1 MAIRFDEALL
11 QMGKDI
17 AELYKAVP
25 EADRLQAQEI
35 RLRSGNPPAIT
46 DANGSS
52 ISYGSRN
59 VSVYEIESAFVS
71 LCGHSVYSHTEELK
85 NGYLTV
91 KGGHRAGFG
100 CRAVYDHDGLL
111 SIREI
116 SSINLRIAREI
127 VGCSNQIAE
136 KVFADGLCG
145 VLFAG
150 APSSGK
156 TTILRDIARYISEAG
171 SKVTICDER
180 GEIAAVSDGVSKFR
194 LGHCCDILSGFS
206 KAQAVMRAIRCLSP
220 RVVICDEIG
229 NDNEAEALS
238 DALNAGV
245 EVIASVHA
253 ANEKEFISRPQCI
266 KMIMTG
272 AFEKIVFLPRSYK
285 DKDQIKIMKA
295 GDLIENYRR
304 RADSDMRM
312 PYRCGA

>member
-11 QMGKDI
+11 EMGKDI
-17 AELYKAVP
+17 AGLYNAMP

-35 RLRSGNPPAIT
+35 RLRSGSPPSIT
-46 DANGSS
+46 DSNGIS

-100 CRAVYDHDGLL
+100 CRAVYDNDGLL

-127 VGCSNQIAE
+127 IGCSNQLAE
-136 KVFADGLCG
+136 KLFYDGLCG
-145 VLFAG
+145 VLIVG

-156 TTILRDIARYISEAG
+156 TTILRDIARYISESG

-180 GEIAAVSDGVSKFR
+180 GEIAAVCDGVSQFR
-194 LGHCCDILSGFS
+194 LGRCCDVLTGFS
-206 KAQAVMRAIRCLSP
+206 KAQAVLRAVRCLSP
-220 RVVICDEIG
+220 RAVVCDEIG
-229 NDNEAEALS
+229 NDEEADTLC

-253 ANEKEFISRPQCI
+253 ANEKEFLCRTQCL
-266 KMIMTG
+266 KMLMTG
-272 AFEKIVFLPRSYK
+272 AFEKVVFLPRSYK
-285 DKDQIKIMKA
+285 DKEQIKIMKA
-295 GDLIENYRR
+295 GDLIENCSSC
-304 RADSDMRM
+304 ADSYMRM
-312 PYRCGA
+312 PNRYGA